1 MREKKDLN
9 TVNLS
14 NQVGHFLPDI
24 NICELESNQTD
35 LTYIVLKRSVSIASY
50 PKSFGLSLEARAYAS
65 SINKTPP
72 SAVLT
77 TS

>member
-35 LTYIVLKRSVSIASY
+35 LTYTVLKRSVSIAS
-50 PKSFGLSLEARAYAS
+50 FL
-65 SINKTPP
+65 INYEY
-72 SAVLT
+72 LF
-77 TS
+77 